1 MKICPKCFAQFGD
14 EAVFCENCGTRLQ
27 MQMAHPQAQPAPT
40 PAPAPVHTP
49 VVTETENFYPDVP
62 AGNQPEKKKTNVGM
76 IIGIVVAAV
85 FALAAIGTG
94 VFFLFF
100 SDVSPLNKEKN
111 ETVVEDQTQEV
122 VYIESAPETTTVAE
136 TTTASFTSPAPE
148 AASDVKVYSTFFNFY
163 VSYLNGI
170 NSLNSNYIEHCTPTV
185 KSEMVERF
193 QYNKKSLFDLSR
205 IDFDVD
211 SYSVSV
217 TSYTNEH
224 TFYVKC
230 VSRMYDRES
239 LNEKEINYAVWKVTV
254 TERDGECVVSRME
267 RNDKYKMGTNIEV
280 MTDDVS
286 VF

>member
-1 MKICPKCFAQFGD
+1 MKICPECFAQFGD

-27 MQMAHPQAQPAPT
+27 MQMARPQAQPAP
-40 PAPAPVHTP
+40 VM
-49 VVTETENFYPDVP
+49 TENANFYSEVP
-62 AGNQPEKKKTNVGM
+62 VSNQPEKKKINVGV

-85 FALAAIGTG
+85 FAVAAIGTG
-94 VFFLFF
+94 VFLLFF
-100 SDVSPLNKEKN
+100 SDVSPLNKDNN
-111 ETVVEDQTQEV
+111 ESVAEEQTQEV
-122 VYIESAPETTTVAE
+122 VYIESVPETTTVAE
-136 TTTASFTSPAPE
+136 TTTASFTSPVPE

-170 NSLNSNYIEHCTPTV
+170 NGLNSNYIEHCTPTV

-193 QYNKKSLFDLSR
+193 QYNKKSLFDLCR

-217 TSYTNEH
+217 TGYTNEH

-267 RNDKYKMGTNIEV
+267 RNDKYKMSTNVEV
-280 MTDDVS
+280 MTDNVN

>member
-1 MKICPKCFAQFGD
+1 MKICPNCFSQFGD

-27 MQMAHPQAQPAPT
+27 MQTARPQAQPAPA
-40 PAPAPVHTP
+40 PSPAPVA
-49 VVTETENFYPDVP
+49 NGPDDFPYEAP
-62 AGNQPEKKKTNVGM
+62 ADVQPEKKKTNVGM

-85 FALAAIGTG
+85 FAVAAIGTG

-111 ETVVEDQTQEV
+111 ETVVEDQTQEAV
-122 VYIESAPETTTVAE
+122 VVTSAPETTTVAE
-136 TTTASFTSPAPE
+136 TTTVSFTSPAP
-148 AASDVKVYSTFFNFY
+148 AAGSDAKAYTAFFNFY

-170 NSLNSNYIEHCTPTV
+170 NSLNSNYIEHCTPKV

-211 SYSVSV
+211 SYSASV
-217 TSYTNEH
+217 TDVENVY

-230 VSRMYDRES
+230 VSRMYDRET
-239 LNEKEINYAVWKVTV
+239 LDEKEINYAVWKVTV
-254 TERDGECVVSRME
+254 TETAGEFFVSSME
-267 RNDKYKMGTNIEV
+267 RNDKYKMSTNIEV